1 VRNDFSVGRRVAR
14 GLAPTPYANKFSN
27 RLTVTAGEPAG
38 AVILLSKRKALWLC
52 CCICGVLLA
61 VGADRSP
68 TRRLLILHTN
78 DIHDHVRAG
87 ENGIGGLAFIAG
99 AVRQIRQE
107 RGGVL
112 VLDAGDA
119 TEKGDLVA
127 ARTDGMITFEAMRFV
142 GYDGVTLGNHDL
154 VGNPRELLAK
164 YESALG
170 QRFLCANLLGSDG
183 LAVFESSRLIEVNG
197 IRVGVVGLTLAAREG
212 GKQLGVLDLKRSGA
226 ELRRQ
231 ALLLREKGA
240 DLVVALCHEGS
251 RDCAELAAAA
261 PEVAVFVSGH
271 THEVLQ
277 APIIVPA
284 TGAIVVQAGCYAR
297 WLGWLELEVDA
308 QGRVL
313 THRGKLIPL
322 RHAEFAANDAVVELV
337 SEREKELASE
347 AARPLMRNLSPIGEG
362 AVGQL
367 AAEAVRRASGAD
379 IAFCT
384 PSQLVRDGLSAGM
397 LDYNSVYKSVG
408 LLGRNVIEVEMSGA
422 EIAGYFSAMQTL
434 QNEMPEWAGFRVRR
448 VEGVPKPQ
456 LVPEISAS
464 RRYRVALPLRE
475 WEQRVMRLARAKR
488 DVPGD
493 ALGAMA
499 RTPPLRLTKL
509 GLSVPE
515 ALFVFLRQETAG
527 RSAQAFLA
535 ELTQQREAPISA
547 TSR

>member
-1 VRNDFSVGRRVAR
+1 MPSWPHLGHFIGLPTTKRTSRTFFKFPPQGINPFWSEVRNDFSVGRRVAR

-226 ELRRQ
+226 ELRGQ
-231 ALLLREKGA
+231 G
-240 DLVVALCHEGS
+240 
-251 RDCAELAAAA
+251 AA
-261 PEVAVFVSGH
+261 PTEKKERISS
-271 THEVLQ
+271 LRS
-277 APIIVPA
+277 A
-284 TGAIVVQAGCYAR
+284 TRAR
-297 WLGWLELEVDA
+297 ATA
-308 QGRVL
+308 QSWR
-313 THRGKLIPL
+313 L
-322 RHAEFAANDAVVELV
+322 RHRKSRSSSPDTRTRSCKLR
-337 SEREKELASE
+337 SSCQ
-347 AARPLMRNLSPIGEG
+347 RPEPLWC
-362 AVGQL
+362 
-367 AAEAVRRASGAD
+367 RRAVTLAG
-379 IAFCT
+379 
-384 PSQLVRDGLSAGM
+384 SAG
-397 LDYNSVYKSVG
+397 
-408 LLGRNVIEVEMSGA
+408 
-422 EIAGYFSAMQTL
+422 
-434 QNEMPEWAGFRVRR
+434 
-448 VEGVPKPQ
+448 
-456 LVPEISAS
+456 
-464 RRYRVALPLRE
+464 
-475 WEQRVMRLARAKR
+475 
-488 DVPGD
+488 
-493 ALGAMA
+493 
-499 RTPPLRLTKL
+499 
-509 GLSVPE
+509 
-515 ALFVFLRQETAG
+515 
-527 RSAQAFLA
+527 
-535 ELTQQREAPISA
+535 
-547 TSR
+547 